1 VKRFNR
7 FELKYVVTAVQAEAM
22 KEDLV
27 AQMGRDSHESLDG
40 AYSVTSLYYDTADLA
55 FMRAKIEGIK
65 FRRKLRIRRYG
76 DEEDGG
82 SVFVEIKQR
91 INRTTQKRRMTLPLE
106 QAYLLCAGQLE
117 ETPEDEAD
125 ADVAA
130 EVTFLARALALQPT
144 CLVGYRRNA
153 FVGGRYEPG
162 LRVTFDNSLWTAVA
176 SEGLSSTMPRHA
188 IASPSM
194 TIMEVKAN
202 EAVPLWLA
210 NMLARHGCEL
220 RRFSKYCAGAEL
232 LRRMELLSLTPA
244 PELSFGVSDER
255 VGEKWMN

>member
-1 VKRFNR
+1 
-7 FELKYVVTAVQAEAM
+7 
-22 KEDLV
+22 
-27 AQMGRDSHESLDG
+27 
-40 AYSVTSLYYDTADLA
+40 
-55 FMRAKIEGIK
+55 
-65 FRRKLRIRRYG
+65 
-76 DEEDGG
+76 
-82 SVFVEIKQR
+82 
-91 INRTTQKRRMTLPLE
+91 
-106 QAYLLCAGQLE
+106 
-117 ETPEDEAD
+117 
-125 ADVAA
+125 VAA